1 MPIKTKAAILLKNN
15 KPLKIYN
22 IDLPDPE
29 MGEVLVK
36 IYYSGICH
44 TQLLEI
50 AGKSASGSFIPN
62 MMGHEASGK
71 VIKVGSKV
79 KKVKKG
85 DLVILSWIKGKGLNV
100 IPKPL
105 KYKNKIINRGAVT
118 TFSQYSVVSENRVF
132 RIKKNTPMDV
142 SSLLGCAVP
151 TGMGMIFNNAKVK
164 AKSNVLVI
172 GCGVLVLMQY
182 MHQK

>member
-1 MPIKTKAAILLKNN
+1 MDKR
-15 KPLKIYN
+15 
-22 IDLPDPE
+22 
-29 MGEVLVK
+29 
-36 IYYSGICH
+36 
-44 TQLLEI
+44 
-50 AGKSASGSFIPN
+50 
-62 MMGHEASGK
+62 
-71 VIKVGSKV
+71 
-79 KKVKKG
+79 
-85 DLVILSWIKGKGLNV
+85 KGLNV

-172 GCGVLVLMQY
+172 GCGGIGINAIHASKVARAKNIIGIDINDNKKDLV
-182 MHQK
+182 

>member
-50 AGKSASGSFIPN
+50 AGKSI
-62 MMGHEASGK
+62 
-71 VIKVGSKV
+71 
-79 KKVKKG
+79 
-85 DLVILSWIKGKGLNV
+85 WICLYP
-100 IPKPL
+100 I
-105 KYKNKIINRGAVT
+105 
-118 TFSQYSVVSENRVF
+118 
-132 RIKKNTPMDV
+132 
-142 SSLLGCAVP
+142 
-151 TGMGMIFNNAKVK
+151 
-164 AKSNVLVI
+164 
-172 GCGVLVLMQY
+172 
-182 MHQK
+182 